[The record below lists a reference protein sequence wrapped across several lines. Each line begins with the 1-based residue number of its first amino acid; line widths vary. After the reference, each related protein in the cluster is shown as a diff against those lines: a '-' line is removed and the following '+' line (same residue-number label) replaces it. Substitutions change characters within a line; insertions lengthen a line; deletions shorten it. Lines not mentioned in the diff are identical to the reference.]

1 MSLLSRSNAVFL
13 LCFLFLLSVAIPH
26 SSVPTQ
32 VIDQSMSSGLARQ
45 VVSIVSLGPIVKTTL
60 GLSVAQPIIQGWGGV
75 TLDEAANGQLQ
86 PTLSRLNQSGYNG
99 VRIGF
104 SGSVTHC
111 PSGELGS
118 WSPDWFNQTIHLAQ
132 QYGLWVILDYHSYAD
147 LVDSTCQAQWLL
159 FWNSVLSVDWRYDR
173 IVWEPI
179 NEPAGSVAVLS
190 SAYQAWITLARGLG
204 DKHWIAVEN
213 TISNDG
219 CNFDPLSL
227 VNCYPKVTDP
237 LNQTFLSIHPYLFYD
252 LWQSISSTYGVCS
265 SSSANPWGNGTAECV
280 ANVYNQGMLQAS
292 GKYHRPIPDTEG
304 GAVYYSCNNVC
315 VKPPDAVGTDDAS
328 YSITTLHFHAVS
340 HKPDAV
346 REHGLALVGGGRRV
360 LLRCAGYLG
369 RIVEFS
375 ASESADTTITTT
387 TVSVQPVYRIRVSWN
402 ASFLAFNRRSGRTIS
417 HRDHSHAKKESW
429 KNYGRRF

>member
-1 MSLLSRSNAVFL
+1 M
-13 LCFLFLLSVAIPH
+13 
-26 SSVPTQ
+26 
-32 VIDQSMSSGLARQ
+32 
-45 VVSIVSLGPIVKTTL
+45 
-60 GLSVAQPIIQGWGGV
+60 
-75 TLDEAANGQLQ
+75 DEAENGQLQ

-111 PSGELGS
+111 SSGELGS

-132 QYGLWVILDYHSYAD
+132 QYGLWVILDYHSYVD

-265 SSSANPWGNGTAECV
+265 SSSSNPWGNGTAECV

-292 GKYHRPIPDTEG
+292 GKYQMPILDTEG

-315 VKPPDAVGTDDAS
+315 ANPPDAVGTDDAS
-328 YSITTLHFHAVS
+328 YSITTLHFIQ
-340 HKPDAV
+340 
-346 REHGLALVGGGRRV
+346 
-360 LLRCAGYLG
+360 YLTNLMQ
-369 RIVEFS
+369 
-375 ASESADTTITTT
+375 SESMGWLWWEAGEGSCCGVLDTWGELLSFQPASPPTPQSQPPQCQCGPSTGSAFLGTPVFWLSIAGVAGLLAMVTTLLQKKG
-387 TVSVQPVYRIRVSWN
+387 SKKNYSDR
-402 ASFLAFNRRSGRTIS
+402 RRS
-417 HRDHSHAKKESW
+417 
-429 KNYGRRF
+429 

>member
-75 TLDEAANGQLQ
+75 TLDEAENGQLQ

-111 PSGELGS
+111 SSGELGS

-132 QYGLWVILDYHSYAD
+132 QYGLWVILDYHSYVD

-190 SAYQAWITLARGLG
+190 SAYQAWITSARGLG

-252 LWQSISSTYGVCS
+252 LW
-265 SSSANPWGNGTAECV
+265 
-280 ANVYNQGMLQAS
+280 
-292 GKYHRPIPDTEG
+292 
-304 GAVYYSCNNVC
+304 
-315 VKPPDAVGTDDAS
+315 
-328 YSITTLHFHAVS
+328 
-340 HKPDAV
+340 
-346 REHGLALVGGGRRV
+346 
-360 LLRCAGYLG
+360 
-369 RIVEFS
+369 
-375 ASESADTTITTT
+375 
-387 TVSVQPVYRIRVSWN
+387 
-402 ASFLAFNRRSGRTIS
+402 
-417 HRDHSHAKKESW
+417 
-429 KNYGRRF
+429 